1 MSMSML
7 MSMSIFYIYISIRHH
22 EKHASIMEN
31 KLCLWL
37 PCWSRYTIGELWP
50 NYWWSLMTKDTPYC
64 RDHIQI
70 QIQNCLLV
78 NQRAQVLPMYKNN
91 TQQYKH
97 THIHKNDETLSF
109 MLIINAR
116 SVITTHVQDTTQ
128 AQKSATWNYNMIY
141 MMTSHCLYDIIHNI
155 SATIQC

>member
-1 MSMSML
+1 MIDLKGDTLIPVMLRLQCVAMEITPNRAMS
-7 MSMSIFYIYISIRHH
+7 
-22 EKHASIMEN
+22 N
-31 KLCLWL
+31 KQ
-37 PCWSRYTIGELWP
+37 
-50 NYWWSLMTKDTPYC
+50 
-64 RDHIQI
+64 IQI

-97 THIHKNDETLSF
+97 THIHKNDDKLSF

-141 MMTSHCLYDIIHNI
+141 MMTSHCLYDIMHNI